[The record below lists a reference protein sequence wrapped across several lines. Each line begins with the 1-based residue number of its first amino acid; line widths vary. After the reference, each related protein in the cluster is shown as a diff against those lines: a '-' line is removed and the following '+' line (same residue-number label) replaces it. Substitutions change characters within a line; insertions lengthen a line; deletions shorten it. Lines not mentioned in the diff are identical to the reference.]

1 MKNKLLFLVFLAS
14 MGFGGTNLNI
24 HFDMNKLLWGWG
36 YSHLN
41 YYNCNNTYQN
51 RMTLEQMYY
60 NSHHNQKSNK
70 QIMRDIEKLYELY
83 QKGVITEEE
92 YENAKDML
100 LDELN

>member
-1 MKNKLLFLVFLAS
+1 MKNKVLFLVVLAS
-14 MGFGGTNLNI
+14 MSFGSSNFNF

-70 QIMRDIEKLYELY
+70 QIMRDIEKLYELFE
-83 QKGVITEEE
+83 KGVITEEE
-92 YENAKDML
+92 YQKAKEML
-100 LDELN
+100 LDELD